1 MFRRKAHAAARAP
14 TKKIHKQFSKNFG
27 CTDTNNKPQ
36 DISYTVNFM
45 HQAYS
50 LTPVKQLNQEK
61 PGSIKPLPR
70 IIHSQTGELIT
81 NPSVKIMMQ

>member
-1 MFRRKAHAAARAP
+1 
-14 TKKIHKQFSKNFG
+14 
-27 CTDTNNKPQ
+27 
-36 DISYTVNFM
+36 M